1 MIEWLPRFF
10 ETIQTNYLCFIIIR
24 RRYACDSILYI
35 IIIVAIIHTCMSIF
49 SLWMLFWQKKANKQ
63 ERHKRRALSSKK
75 KRPTISNE
83 PGLDDRMLVLSKW
96 QLIVCGNIY

>member
-35 IIIVAIIHTCMSIF
+35 IIIVAIIHACMSIF
-49 SLWMLFWQKKANKQ
+49 SLWMLFWQKKQTNKSVTNGA
-63 ERHKRRALSSKK
+63 RSAVK

-83 PGLDDRMLVLSKW
+83 PGLGDRMLVLSKW